1 MEYYSIIKPYTGP
14 IPQFSR
20 SPTPEDSP
28 VMTGPRR
35 SDRKRKQPV
44 AAAQNRSS
52 STQAPAS
59 ERASSP
65 IAEPSRKI
73 RKIEPKRDTSTH
85 QEEASVSEDA
95 SSPVAGPSR
104 KRQEPMRDD
113 SPHHGGAS
121 VSERARN
128 PFSSPSD
135 KRQKP
140 MRDTPTHHESLIQGQ
155 GLVPGFLSGSL
166 DNAGSVL
173 GDTIPQGPFDV
184 NANGSDVFAGMNYGM
199 GAFALDPAS
208 RHLSL
213 DPSSPGMMGSGAFA
227 AQGSIIPGAH
237 DLLPD
242 LPLQSIEEHESIA
255 TGAGTNA
262 TNSAFPTPQ
271 QQQSLQFG
279 MPNVQGRLPPGYTRA
294 GAQARDEPY
303 GVWYFN
309 PHDKCRIPM
318 GHRHDMDSGVYFSS
332 EECVYQSLMA
342 MKNTEGI
349 GFLLGVAKTAELILN
364 SQGRS
369 HLDNAGPI
377 YIDPSA
383 LMLQITQIVNNH
395 LPLQLLDRE
404 TFRVPAVSD
413 IQRLS
418 ERNSHLPAGH
428 SFDPFHRRDVPY
440 DMPGTSGTQGGGQGE
455 GAAGSS
461 WPSRQGSLHPGP
473 GSS

>member
-1 MEYYSIIKPYTGP
+1 
-14 IPQFSR
+14 
-20 SPTPEDSP
+20 
-28 VMTGPRR
+28 MTGPRR
-35 SDRKRKQPV
+35 SDRKRKQAV

-59 ERASSP
+59 DRASSP
-65 IAEPSRKI
+65 VAGPSRKI
-73 RKIEPKRDTSTH
+73 RKIEPKRDTSTNY
-85 QEEASVSEDA
+85 EEASVSEDA
-95 SSPVAGPSR
+95 SIPVAGPSR

-113 SPHHGGAS
+113 PPHHGEAS
-121 VSERARN
+121 VSESARN
-128 PFSSPSD
+128 PFSSPSH

-155 GLVPGFLSGSL
+155 GLVPGFMSGAVA
-166 DNAGSVL
+166 NAGNVM
-173 GDTIPQGPFDV
+173 GDTIPQEPFDV
-184 NANGSDVFAGMNYGM
+184 NANASDLFAGMNYGI
-199 GAFALDPAS
+199 GAFELDPAS
-208 RHLSL
+208 RYLSL

-227 AQGSIIPGAH
+227 AQGSMIPGAH
-237 DLLPD
+237 DVLPD
-242 LPLQSIEEHESIA
+242 FPLQSIEEHESIA

-279 MPNVQGRLPPGYTRA
+279 MPNVEGPLPPGYTRA
-294 GAQARDEPY
+294 GAQARDDPY

-309 PHDKCRIPM
+309 PHDTCRIPM

-332 EECVYQSLMA
+332 EVCVYQSLMA
-342 MKNTEGI
+342 MKNTQGI

-377 YIDPSA
+377 YIDPRA
-383 LMLQITQIVNNH
+383 LMIQITQIVNSH
-395 LPLQLLDRE
+395 LPAQIPDRE
-404 TFRVPAVSD
+404 HFQVSAVSD

-418 ERNSHLPAGH
+418 ERNSRLPAGH
-428 SFDPFHRRDVPY
+428 FFDPFHRRDVPY
-440 DMPGTSGTQGGGQGE
+440 DMPGTSGTQGGGQGG

-461 WPSRQGSLHPGP
+461 RLSRQGSGHPGP
-473 GSS
+473 GLS